1 MKAASKDLASLR
13 ILFQLGSKWVLSP
26 SLFDMI
32 LTKTIFKISELTGTI
47 KHILFPLAAEPDI
60 LVYLA
65 ATDIPLD
72 SIYWT
77 VYHHIARGDEPE

>member
-1 MKAASKDLASLR
+1 MKALSKDLASLR
-13 ILFQLGSKWVLSP
+13 ILFQMGSKCVLSP
-26 SLFDMI
+26 SLFDRI

-65 ATDIPLD
+65 ATDIQLD
-72 SIYWT
+72 STYWT
-77 VYHHIARGDEPE
+77 ASHRIARGDEPE